1 MKKYLILVALTTCL
15 LLTGCVTRTTVYL
28 DEKNVKT
35 EEEIMLLI
43 EQVIYDETGDEVSIS
58 LKSKENLSVCTV
70 MAIDHSC
77 MKYSDVKGAY
87 DYIFDVVNS
96 KNENIFG
103 TATYSDPWMEKNKKT
118 DYVYT
123 YEEKYDIG
131 DYKRNKD
138 IYNSN

>member
-1 MKKYLILVALTTCL
+1 MRKKYLIF
-15 LLTGCVTRTTVYL
+15 TGCVTRTTVYL
-28 DEKNVKT
+28 DEEDVKT

-58 LKSKENLSVCTV
+58 LKFKENLSVCTI
-70 MAIDHSC
+70 MAIDNSC

-103 TATYSDPWMEKNKKT
+103 TATYSDPWMEKIKKLIMYIHMKKNMT
-118 DYVYT
+118 
-123 YEEKYDIG
+123 
-131 DYKRNKD
+131 
-138 IYNSN
+138 